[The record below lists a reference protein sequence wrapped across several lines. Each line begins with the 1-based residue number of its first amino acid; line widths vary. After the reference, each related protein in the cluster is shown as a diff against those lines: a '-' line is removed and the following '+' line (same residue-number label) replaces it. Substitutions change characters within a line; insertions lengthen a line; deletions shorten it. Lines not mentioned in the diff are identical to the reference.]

1 VELLELVKESP
12 ELLELLMS
20 RHSQGKDLQVP
31 GLGQQPTQEL
41 LVLMHIQV
49 LLQDIQDN
57 LSDIQDP
64 SLGLTQHMDIQVS
77 DQAHMDLTTQWLA
90 CVDSQ
95 DQLLRKTPQ
104 QMIRR
109 KPMMMLPRPYD
120 NKYFD

>member
-1 VELLELVKESP
+1 MEPVKESP

-20 RHSQGKDLQVP
+20 RHSQCTDLQVP

-41 LVLMHIQV
+41 LALMLIQV
-49 LLQDIQDN
+49 LLLGIQDN
-57 LSDIQDP
+57 LLDIQDP
-64 SLGLTQHMDIQVS
+64 SLVLTQHMDIQVS
-77 DQAHMDLTTQWLA
+77 DQAHMDPITQWLA

-120 NKYFD
+120 NTYFD